1 MRCSVVLLLAVLAAY
16 AAPAARAAEPAIEAA
31 ETTVRLGITSGY
43 GNYEE
48 NVAPE
53 DTEAGALLGVSA
65 GVSALTPALPGYLWP
80 DLYTDVGYDFS
91 GGFLNYQGNLENQQD
106 TPYEARDNAYYNT
119 AIVRLGAGAPLSGGR
134 EIIPYIAGGYQNW
147 SRNIAG
153 PAGYGEFYQA
163 ELIGGVQKWVIPCN
177 WKFPA
182 ENFSGDTYHN
192 ISHRSV
198 DLVGAGPSGGLRMD
212 FTGSP
217 ALILSAAAEGFAVVG
232 GSVSVPSQDFD
243 GRFGA
248 SAEERV
254 SLDADYRLTR
264 TWHAFAGLGLTH
276 YEYAGSQPG
285 ADHLFE
291 PLSTTLQV
299 NTMFGLAYGF

>member
-16 AAPAARAAEPAIEAA
+16 VAPAARADEPAIEAA
-31 ETTVRLGITSGY
+31 ETTVRLGISSGY
-43 GNYEE
+43 GNYQE

-53 DTEAGALLGVSA
+53 DKEAGALLGVSA
-65 GVSALTPALPGYLWP
+65 GVSALTPVLPGDIWP

-91 GGFLNYQGNLENQQD
+91 AGFLNYDGNFENQPD
-106 TPYEARDNAYYNT
+106 TSYEARDNGYYNT

-147 SRNIAG
+147 SRNIGG

-163 ELIGGVQKWVIPCN
+163 ELIGG
-177 WKFPA
+177 
-182 ENFSGDTYHN
+182 
-192 ISHRSV
+192 
-198 DLVGAGPSGGLRMD
+198 GLRLD
-212 FTGSP
+212 FTGGP
-217 ALILSAAAEGFAVVG
+217 ALIVSAAAEGFAVVG
-232 GSVSVPSQDFD
+232 ASVSVPSQNFD

-254 SLDADYRLTR
+254 SLDADYRLTG

-276 YEYAGSQPG
+276 YEYTGSQPG
-285 ADHLFE
+285 AQHLFE